1 MDAIIIVDLQ
11 KAFPI
16 PRELIDRIET
26 RSRGFPRRVF
36 TKFMNVPESLFRR
49 KLHRSSCQPG
59 SPGTELLLEPDPDD
73 LVIEKTGYSLA
84 PEHVQQIAGAG
95 IRRALVCGADT
106 DACVLGV
113 VFTLF
118 DAGIDCEVERDL
130 CWSST
135 GLHEPAL
142 RIIREQFGTGK

>member
-16 PRELIDRIET
+16 PRELVERIEA
-26 RSRGFPRRVF
+26 RSREFPRRVL
-36 TKFMNVPESLFRR
+36 TKFLNVSESLFRR
-49 KLHRSSCQPG
+49 KLKRSSCQPG
-59 SPGTELLLEPDPDD
+59 TPETELLLTARPDD
-73 LVIEKTGYSLA
+73 LVIEKTGYSLS
-84 PEHVQQIAGAG
+84 PEHVQRIANAG

-118 DAGIDCEVERDL
+118 DAGIDCEVEPGL

-135 GLHEPAL
+135 GLHETAL
-142 RIIREQFGTGK
+142 RIIREQFGTGN

>member
-16 PRELIDRIET
+16 PRELVERIEA
-26 RSRGFPRRVF
+26 RSRDFPRRVF
-36 TKFMNVPESLFRR
+36 TRFFNVPESLFRR
-49 KLHRSSCQPG
+49 KLKRSSCQPG
-59 SPGTELLLEPDPDD
+59 TAETELLLPVRPGD

-84 PEHVQQIAGAG
+84 PPQVQQIANAG

-118 DAGIDCEVERDL
+118 DAGIDCEVEPEL

-135 GLHEPAL
+135 GLHEPAV
-142 RIIREQFGTGK
+142 RIIREQFGTAK

>member
-16 PRELIDRIET
+16 PRELVERIEA
-26 RSRGFPRRVF
+26 RSREFPQRVF
-36 TKFMNVPESLFRR
+36 TKFLNVPESLFRR
-49 KLHRSSCQPG
+49 KLKRSSCQPG
-59 SPGTELLLEPDPDD
+59 TPETELLLPARPGD
-73 LVIEKTGYSLA
+73 LVIEKTGYSLS
-84 PEHVQQIAGAG
+84 PEHVQRITNAG

-118 DAGIDCEVERDL
+118 DAGVDCEVERDL

-135 GLHEPAL
+135 GLHETAL
-142 RIIREQFGTGK
+142 RIIREQFGTGN